1 MHVSR
6 IKRPTPAFAV
16 AMIAL
21 FVALGGT
28 AGAVATATVPL
39 AKRALVADNAKKL
52 GGLTAPQV
60 AAAGAKAALALSP
73 EGARPASTAAGLVA
87 IKTQSAG
94 IVPPGNALS
103 TLGAACDA
111 GSKVIGGG
119 MSSDGAIVTFDSYP
133 KGDTAWE
140 VVVGNF
146 GSGAA
151 NVSVYAICLK

>member
-1 MHVSR
+1 MHAPW
-6 IKRPTPAFAV
+6 IKRLSPALIV

-28 AGAVATATVPL
+28 AGASSQATVPL
-39 AKRALVADNAKKL
+39 AKRALVADNAKKV

-73 EGARPASTAAGLVA
+73 AGPRPASSASGLVV
-87 IKTQSAG
+87 IKTQAASVPAGDSLPAFSA
-94 IVPPGNALS
+94 
-103 TLGAACDA
+103 TCD
-111 GSKVIGGG
+111 GGTKVIGGG

-133 KGDTAWE
+133 RGDAAWE

-151 NVSVYAICLK
+151 NVTIYAICLR